1 MMRPPRGRCLRG
13 STAPQGREDLE
24 EDDELHLA
32 LHREADDLGKFATL
46 MEIRS
51 KEPLS
56 RDDAARFLDEL
67 LTQVT
72 RACFDR
78 GADLVGHVKAF
89 LRSPNGAMSAS
100 LIDLSKGATI
110 TNEFDMGE
118 RFVAAEI
125 TFHIIVHGIW
135 DPEVRDVALKAI
147 DRVCKSS
154 DLDYRILKD
163 YYSTEKSIAHHTKK

>member
-1 MMRPPRGRCLRG
+1 
-13 STAPQGREDLE
+13 
-24 EDDELHLA
+24 
-32 LHREADDLGKFATL
+32 

-51 KEPLS
+51 KKPLS

-72 RACFDR
+72 QACFDR

-100 LIDLSKGATI
+100 LIDLEKRASI

-118 RFVAAEI
+118 RFETAEI
-125 TFHIIVHGIW
+125 TFHVIVHGIW
-135 DPEVRDVALKAI
+135 DPEVREVSLKAI
-147 DRVCKSS
+147 DKVCKSFN
-154 DLDYRILKD
+154 LDYKMLKD